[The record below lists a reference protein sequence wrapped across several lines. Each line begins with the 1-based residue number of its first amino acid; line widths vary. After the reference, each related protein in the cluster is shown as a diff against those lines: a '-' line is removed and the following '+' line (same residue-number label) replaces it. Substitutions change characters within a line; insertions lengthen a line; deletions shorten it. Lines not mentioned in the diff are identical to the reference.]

1 MIKSEMD
8 TAQPADER
16 WTDKDGTQS
25 GRIQARAEHDE
36 HAQKGATRVQRAA
49 RRERQKTKV

>member
-25 GRIQARAEHDE
+25 GQAAGTDTGESW
-36 HAQKGATRVQRAA
+36 TR
-49 RRERQKTKV
+49 